1 MKHLIKL
8 LTFAFLCFCN
18 LFIYG
23 QDTLNKSSIEEH
35 ELNGF
40 RFEFHHQSS
49 KCPACEICI
58 CKEVLVYDSK
68 GKLIHNQIIRGNT
81 EFPNRMVDKMDVYD
95 FNFDGYPDFRL
106 VDFDVYY
113 DSYYIYQP
121 TSENYLI
128 DPYLSQCS
136 NLNFYDDKK
145 EVIGFYFGSFALDSK
160 IIKTGSYLNSHRFHF
175 KGKNLEQITI
185 ESKVLYNPWNGPL
198 FYEDT
203 ISPKYLH
210 TRTCN
215 YKNFILDQIGDEVIT
230 IGEFSPIPLSKDSI
244 NLRTKV
250 HHYQALQ
257 PKIQYDDPKLPNN
270 YILYKDRAK
279 DTVMN
284 KKHYSWVVY
293 DLNQNPFEIGEDYTN
308 GIKNGEW
315 IKRDQHGRIVSIE
328 KYLNDTLCG
337 MADYYYYH
345 NYPWNVT
352 RISGLNLKGCKVG
365 EWTFYQSGKFKSLE
379 GKWTKDVVKTYNL
392 SGMLIS
398 RSDFSSKE
406 RIESIYYYSLN
417 NDEIWFISF
426 DKKGRIIE
434 SVPHNEKVK
443 SFDILE

>member
-1 MKHLIKL
+1 MKNRHK
-8 LTFAFLCFCN
+8 
-18 LFIYG
+18 LFIISVFCVFNLLIFA
-23 QDTLNKSSIEEH
+23 QETTNKSSIEVH
-35 ELNGF
+35 EMNGF
-40 RFEFHHQSS
+40 RFELHHQSS
-49 KCPACEICI
+49 KCPACEICV

-68 GKLIHNQIIRGNT
+68 GKLIHEQKIKGNT
-81 EFPNRMVDKMDVYD
+81 QFPNRMVDKMDVYD

-121 TSENYLI
+121 TSENYLV
-128 DPYLSQCS
+128 DPYLSQCT
-136 NLNFYDDKK
+136 NVHFYQNEK
-145 EVIGFYFGSFALDSK
+145 EVIGFYHGSLTLESK
-160 IIKTGSYLNSHRFHF
+160 NSKTSAYLNSHRFHF
-175 KGKNLEQITI
+175 KGKNLEQLSI
-185 ESKVLYNPWNGPL
+185 ESKVWYNPWNGPL

-210 TRTCN
+210 TRTCS
-215 YKNFILDQIGDEVIT
+215 YKNFILEQLGDEVIT
-230 IGEFSPIPLSKDSI
+230 IGEFSPIPLSQDSI
-244 NLRTKV
+244 NLRIKS

-257 PKIQYDDPKLPNN
+257 PKIQYENQELPNN
-270 YILYKDRAK
+270 YSLYKDRAK

-284 KKHYSWVVY
+284 KKYYSWVVY
-293 DLNQNPFEIGEDYTN
+293 DLNHIPFEIGEDYTN

-315 IKRDQHGRIVSIE
+315 IKRDQQGRIISIE

-365 EWTFYQSGKFKSLE
+365 DWTYFQSGKFKSLE

-398 RSDFSSKE
+398 RCDFSSKE
-406 RIESIYYYSLN
+406 RIESIYYYSLK
-417 NDEIWFISF
+417 NDEIWFISY

-434 SVPHNEKVK
+434 SLPHKEIVR